1 MFVHNVHQCI
11 PYILIINALVL
22 FEFLMAVSPPHKLL
36 SARVITKFFHQRK
49 KRILNCKIKLT
60 CFFSFYEFTDALHQ
74 IRSTK
79 DRWLQRKYLKTILK
93 TTIDSA
99 RGRQTMIA
107 KCPSL
112 CPFTEKTIHRCTQ
125 NQNYLSEPTP
135 SQPYTNHIPLWHK
148 MIFV

>member
-1 MFVHNVHQCI
+1 MHPLHTNNKCI
-11 PYILIINALVL
+11 SAFCIFNGS
-22 FEFLMAVSPPHKLL
+22 FLLL
-36 SARVITKFFHQRK
+36 LNFFLLELLPNIFHQRK

-74 IRSTK
+74 IRSIL

-99 RGRQTMIA
+99 RGRQTMIT
-107 KCPSL
+107 SL
-112 CPFTEKTIHRCTQ
+112 CPFTEETIHRCTQ

-135 SQPYTNHIPLWHK
+135 SQPYTTLT
-148 MIFV
+148 

>member
-1 MFVHNVHQCI
+1 MHPLHTNNKRISAFCI
-11 PYILIINALVL
+11 FNGS
-22 FEFLMAVSPPHKLL
+22 FLLL
-36 SARVITKFFHQRK
+36 LNFFLLELLPNIFHQRK

-74 IRSTK
+74 IRSIL

-99 RGRQTMIA
+99 RGRQTMIT
-107 KCPSL
+107 SL

-125 NQNYLSEPTP
+125 NQNYLSEPTH
-135 SQPYTNHIPLWHK
+135 SQPYTTLT
-148 MIFV
+148 